1 MNIEEQ
7 RKVIEQI
14 YDLVKTFKRENYN
27 DEEYFLGKIKDE
39 VNKFKIKYDF
49 LDKYGVDIK
58 KDNIFHEENIKIDE
72 RYAIISIYKIRGD
85 ETSSIYNSDKQ
96 PNNEL
101 LMVYSHSIGSYMFGG
116 GTFSSDGYYD
126 PKLFDMYFDELKKY
140 KYKYINDLNRKLY
153 FDLEEGFKLY
163 KDYKNICDKY
173 QKLFNERRNKAKVEK
188 LQEEIKH
195 LKKQTEKRKEN

>member
-1 MNIEEQ
+1 MNKEEQ

-27 DEEYFLGKIKDE
+27 NEENFLDKIKDE

-58 KDNIFHEENIKIDE
+58 KDNIFNEENIKIDE
-72 RYAIISIYKIRGD
+72 RYARISICKIRGD
-85 ETSSIYNSDKQ
+85 ETSRILNSYKQ

-101 LMVYSHSIGSYMFGG
+101 LMVYSHSTGSYMFGG
-116 GTFSSDGYYD
+116 GWGSDNYYD
-126 PKLFDMYFDELKKY
+126 PELFDMYFEELKKY
-140 KYKYINDLNRKLY
+140 KYKYIDGLNHNIY

-173 QKLFNERRNKAKVEK
+173 QKLFDERRNNAKVEK
-188 LQEEIKH
+188 LQEELKR
-195 LKKQTEKRKEN
+195 LKKENE

>member
-1 MNIEEQ
+1 MNKEEQ

-27 DEEYFLGKIKDE
+27 NEENFLDKIKDE

-58 KDNIFHEENIKIDE
+58 KDNIFNEENIKIDE
-72 RYAIISIYKIRGD
+72 RYARISICKIRGD
-85 ETSSIYNSDKQ
+85 ETSRILNSDKQ

-101 LMVYSHSIGSYMFGG
+101 LMVYSHSMGSYMFGG
-116 GTFSSDGYYD
+116 SWGSDKYYD
-126 PKLFDMYFDELKKY
+126 SELFDMYFEELKKY
-140 KYKYINDLNRKLY
+140 KYKYIDNLNHYIY
-153 FDLEEGFKLY
+153 FDLEEGFRLY

-173 QKLFNERRNKAKVEK
+173 QKQFDERRNNAKIEK
-188 LQEEIKH
+188 LQEELKR
-195 LKKQTEKRKEN
+195 LKKENE

>member
-1 MNIEEQ
+1 MNKEEQ

-14 YDLVKTFKRENYN
+14 SDLVKTFKRENYN
-27 DEEYFLGKIKDE
+27 DEEYFLDRIKYE

-58 KDNIFHEENIKIDE
+58 KDNIFNEENIKIDE
-72 RYAIISIYKIRGD
+72 RYAKISIYKIRGD
-85 ETSSIYNSDKQ
+85 ETSRILNSDKQ

-101 LMVYSHSIGSYMFGG
+101 LMVYSHSTGSYMFGG
-116 GTFSSDGYYD
+116 GGWSSDNYYD
-126 PKLFDMYFDELKKY
+126 PELFDMYFEELKKY
-140 KYKYINDLNRKLY
+140 KYKYIDDLNHYIY

-173 QKLFNERRNKAKVEK
+173 QKLFDERRNNAKVEK
-188 LQEEIKH
+188 LQEELKR
-195 LKKQTEKRKEN
+195 LKKENE

>member
-1 MNIEEQ
+1 MNKVEQ

-14 YDLVKTFKRENYN
+14 SDLVKTFKREKYN
-27 DEEYFLGKIKDE
+27 DEEYFLEKIKDE

-58 KDNIFHEENIKIDE
+58 KDNIFNEENIKIDE
-72 RYAIISIYKIRGD
+72 RYAKISIYKIRGD
-85 ETSSIYNSDKQ
+85 ETSRILNSDKQ

-101 LMVYSHSIGSYMFGG
+101 LMVYSHSTGSYMFGG
-116 GTFSSDGYYD
+116 GGWSSDNYYD
-126 PKLFDMYFDELKKY
+126 PELFDMYFEELKKY
-140 KYKYINDLNRKLY
+140 KYKYIDDLNHYIY

-173 QKLFNERRNKAKVEK
+173 QKLFDERRNNAKVEK
-188 LQEEIKH
+188 LQEELKR
-195 LKKQTEKRKEN
+195 LKKENE